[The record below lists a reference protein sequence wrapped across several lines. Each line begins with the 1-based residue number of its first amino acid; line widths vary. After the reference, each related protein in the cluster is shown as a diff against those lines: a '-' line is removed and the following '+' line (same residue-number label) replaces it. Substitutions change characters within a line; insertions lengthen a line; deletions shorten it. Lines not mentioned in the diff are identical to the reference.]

1 MSKILPLNLSFTIA
15 FFLNFKIKFLE
26 PVDKGVCGR
35 SEVLDGEDE
44 VCKSSDHHMH
54 HGTQCMSAHL
64 HIQISIYI
72 LM

>member
-1 MSKILPLNLSFTIA
+1 MSKILPSNFSFAIA
-15 FFLNFKIKFLE
+15 FFLILKSSFWSQWIKEL
-26 PVDKGVCGR
+26 VAR
-35 SEVLDGEDE
+35 SEVLDGGDE